1 MRGVRRVL
9 MVCTGNICRSPTM
22 EAVLRHHALG
32 AGLEIEF
39 DSAGTESYHV
49 GDPPDQR
56 SQKVAGQRGYAL
68 AHLRARKVRVPDDF
82 VHFDLILAAD
92 ETHLERLRA
101 SCPKEYQNKLRLFLN
116 DRALPDPYYDGIEAF
131 EGVLDAVEG
140 AAGHWLKVLGKPKD

>member
-22 EAVLRHHALG
+22 EAVLRHHALQE
-32 AGLEIEF
+32 GLYIEF

-49 GDPPDQR
+49 GDPPDPR
-56 SQKVAGQRGYAL
+56 SQKVALQRGYSL

-82 VHFDLILAAD
+82 LHFDLLLAAD
-92 ETHLERLRA
+92 ETHLEWLRA
-101 SCPKEYQNKLRLFLN
+101 SCPKEHQNKLRLFLN

-140 AAGHWLKVLGKPKD
+140 AASHWLKVLGTSKD

>member
-1 MRGVRRVL
+1 
-9 MVCTGNICRSPTM
+9 M

-49 GDPPDQR
+49 GDPPDPR
-56 SQKVAGQRGYAL
+56 SQKVALQRGYAL

-82 VHFDLILAAD
+82 LHFDLLLAAD
-92 ETHLERLRA
+92 ETHLEWLRA
-101 SCPKEYQNKLRLFLN
+101 SCPKEHQNKLRLFLN

-140 AAGHWLKVLGKPKD
+140 AASHWLKVLSTSKD

>member
-1 MRGVRRVL
+1 MDIFIYIN
-9 MVCTGNICRSPTM
+9 MPFYIKKF
-22 EAVLRHHALG
+22 A
-32 AGLEIEF
+32 
-39 DSAGTESYHV
+39 SAGTESHHV

-92 ETHLERLRA
+92 ETHLEWLRA
-101 SCPKEYQNKLRLFLN
+101 SCPKEHQNKLRLFLN

-140 AAGHWLKVLGKPKD
+140 AAGHWLKVMGATKG

>member
-22 EAVLRHHALG
+22 EAVLRHHALA

-49 GDPPDQR
+49 GDPPDPR
-56 SQKVAGQRGYAL
+56 SQKVALQRGYAL

-82 VHFDLILAAD
+82 LHFDLLLAAD
-92 ETHLERLRA
+92 ETHLEWLRA
-101 SCPKEYQNKLRLFLN
+101 SCPKEHQNKLRLFLN

-140 AAGHWLKVLGKPKD
+140 AASHWLKVLSTSKD